1 VDDIIFGCTN
11 QKYSEEFGYMMQEQY
26 QMSMMGELKF
36 FLGLQIRQQRNGIFI
51 SQEKYLKDCLKK
63 FGMQDCKG
71 FTTPMPAK
79 HHLGPDDNG
88 KEFDQKVY
96 RSMIGSLLYLCA
108 SRPDIML
115 SVCMCARFQATP
127 KESHHK
133 AVKHILRY
141 LAHTP
146 TLGLWYPK
154 GSAFDLIGYSDSD
167 YAGDRVDR
175 KSTSGTCHF
184 LGRSLVCWSLKKQ
197 NCVSLSTA
205 EAEYIA
211 AGSCCAQLLWMKQTL
226 KDYGVNMKNVPLL
239 CDNESAI
246 KIAHN
251 PVQHSKTKHIQI
263 RHHFLR
269 DHVLKGDISIE
280 HVKTEEQLADIFT
293 KPLDEKIFS
302 KLRCELNILESSNVL

>member
-1 VDDIIFGCTN
+1 
-11 QKYSEEFGYMMQEQY
+11 M
-26 QMSMMGELKF
+26 
-36 FLGLQIRQQRNGIFI
+36 
-51 SQEKYLKDCLKK
+51 
-63 FGMQDCKG
+63 
-71 FTTPMPAK
+71 
-79 HHLGPDDNG
+79 
-88 KEFDQKVY
+88 
-96 RSMIGSLLYLCA
+96 
-108 SRPDIML
+108 
-115 SVCMCARFQATP
+115 
-127 KESHHK
+127 
-133 AVKHILRY
+133 KHILRY

-175 KSTSGTCHF
+175 KSTLGTCHF
-184 LGRSLVCWSLKKQ
+184 LGRSLVCWSSKKQ
-197 NCVSLSTA
+197 NCVSLSTT

-226 KDYGVNMKNVPLL
+226 KDYGVNMRNVPLFY
-239 CDNESAI
+239 DNESAI

-293 KPLDEKIFS
+293 KPLDEKRFS

>member
-1 VDDIIFGCTN
+1 MM
-11 QKYSEEFGYMMQEQY
+11 SEEY

-51 SQEKYLKDCLKK
+51 SQEKYLKDVLRK

-71 FTTPMPAK
+71 VKIPMPTNG
-79 HHLGPDDNG
+79 HLCTDENG
-88 KEFDQKVY
+88 IDFDHKVY

-154 GSAFDLIGYSDSD
+154 GSAL
-167 YAGDRVDR
+167 
-175 KSTSGTCHF
+175 
-184 LGRSLVCWSLKKQ
+184 
-197 NCVSLSTA
+197 VSLDILTLTMLVIVWTASQHLVLVISSDDLWSVGPRRNRTVYHYLLLKLSTLLLVLA
-205 EAEYIA
+205 MLN
-211 AGSCCAQLLWMKQTL
+211 CC
-226 KDYGVNMKNVPLL
+226 
-239 CDNESAI
+239 
-246 KIAHN
+246 
-251 PVQHSKTKHIQI
+251 
-263 RHHFLR
+263 R
-269 DHVLKGDISIE
+269 
-280 HVKTEEQLADIFT
+280 
-293 KPLDEKIFS
+293 
-302 KLRCELNILESSNVL
+302 